1 MLCFSMTFTLHKSQ
15 VHTIREGEKNF
26 TIQDGFVSYPRAMIH
41 VLPGA
46 PTNVAQ
52 TLNWAIA
59 QGYVKAVAHV
69 TERELIFMGLSK

>member
-1 MLCFSMTFTLHKSQ
+1 MTFTFHKSQ
-15 VHTIREGEKNF
+15 VHAIREGEKNF

-46 PTNVAQ
+46 PANVAQ

-59 QGYVKAVAHV
+59 QGYIKAVAHV
-69 TERELIFMGLSK
+69 TDRELLFMGLSKE

>member
-1 MLCFSMTFTLHKSQ
+1 MNFVETKSK
-15 VHTIREGEKNF
+15 VHTIRQGDENF

-59 QGYVKAVAHV
+59 QGYIKAVAHV
-69 TERELIFMGLSK
+69 TEREMLFIGLAK